1 MVASKSDED
10 GLVDI
15 DCGWEGYTETG
26 LPKKGQRKLL
36 RNLRH
41 HILNVYRRLFSIVF
55 LVNLGVL
62 ISVAVRGA
70 TADYIG
76 KIVIVN
82 IFVSVLIREEHV
94 VNGLFSIFTA
104 LPKSWPLWMRVFT
117 ARVYSLG
124 GIHSGSAVAALMWL
138 IYFTVQVSID
148 LRRHKASI
156 PLAVITYIIL
166 AFLIIIIF
174 LAAPAWRRVH
184 HNKFEIIHRFL
195 GWTVTGL
202 VWAQVVLLIR
212 DYKDPSIPLHV
223 AISLS
228 PPFWLVVILTASIAS
243 SWTHLR
249 KVKVQSEVLSDHVFA
264 KNTAIKLLWISR
276 NIRKTYGDRFVD
288 SIMTAAPDATIY
300 DTDAHGK
307 PDMVKL
313 VYHVYKAFNAE
324 AVCII
329 SNKPLTQKVVYGLMA
344 RGENI
349 SKHTSVPAFGAIWD
363 S

>member
-1 MVASKSDED
+1 
-10 GLVDI
+10 
-15 DCGWEGYTETG
+15 
-26 LPKKGQRKLL
+26 
-36 RNLRH
+36 
-41 HILNVYRRLFSIVF
+41 
-55 LVNLGVL
+55 
-62 ISVAVRGA
+62 
-70 TADYIG
+70 
-76 KIVIVN
+76 
-82 IFVSVLIREEHV
+82 
-94 VNGLFSIFTA
+94 
-104 LPKSWPLWMRVFT
+104 MRVFT

-138 IYFTVQVSID
+138 ICFTVRVSID

-166 AFLIIIIF
+166 LFLIIIIF

-184 HNKFEIIHRFL
+184 HNEFEMVHRFL

-212 DYKDPSIPLHV
+212 DYKDPSVPLHV
-223 AISLS
+223 AIRLS
-228 PPFWLVVILTASIAS
+228 PPFWLVAILTASIAS

-249 KVKVQSEVLSDHVFA
+249 KVKVQSEVLSDHAVRIHYDYTSAIPGTFSRVSYAPLTEWHSFATISIPGQKGFDHIISRVGDWTTKTIANPPEEIWIRGIPTAGIMNVVPLFNRVVVVATVFA

-288 SIMTAAPDATIY
+288 SIMTAAPDAIIY

-313 VYHVYKAFNAE
+313 VYHVYETFNAE

-329 SNKPLTQKVVYGLMA
+329 SNQPLTQKVVYGLMA

-349 SKHTSVPAFGAIWD
+349 SKHTNMIAPTDHETYCNRCTS
-363 S
+363 